1 MDSGFL
7 TPKCTL
13 RDGRMHLGKQE
24 RAEVLT
30 YVKKAG
36 RTGGAVLLL
45 LIIFSSFFQPQ
56 FKVLA
61 DTTLS
66 VTPITWNVVGL
77 DSNDVSAGPNIFPV
91 GIRVCNTGAE
101 AATNVVS
108 SFVWDSADPSIAL
121 RPGSLTEYTVLNGHA
136 IPSLAAGACTT
147 TYTDFYYEV
156 EITRN
161 ASAYNHTRSYHITAT
176 ADNVSGQVV

>member
-1 MDSGFL
+1 MRFADMKRARSG
-7 TPKCTL
+7 
-13 RDGRMHLGKQE
+13 E
-24 RAEVLT
+24 SAI
-30 YVKKAG
+30 KAA
-36 RTGGAVLLL
+36 RTGGAALLL

-108 SFVWDSADPSIAL
+108 SFVWDSADPYIAL
-121 RPGSLTEYTVLNGHA
+121 RSGSLTEYTVLNGHA

-147 TYTDFYYEV
+147 
-156 EITRN
+156 
-161 ASAYNHTRSYHITAT
+161 
-176 ADNVSGQVV
+176 